1 MLWQREENYVT
12 FLEQLKY
19 GFKMG
24 PNNQNEVLNLA
35 RTKIELSD

>member
-19 GFKMG
+19 DFKMG
-24 PNNQNEVLNLA
+24 PNNQNEILKLA

>member
-12 FLEQLKY
+12 FLKQLKY
-19 GFKMG
+19 DFKTG
-24 PNNQNEVLNLA
+24 LYIQNEILKLA